1 MAYLSSLELTEG
13 RGQREGV
20 VMKSLHKPWIMAY
33 VWVDRDRRYF
43 VSTASSLTDGSSYSR
58 WRWRQP
64 ELSLEDM
71 GLPNNQD
78 AVRQQLTVL
87 QPKACEIYYN
97 NVGQLIS
104 TIDTGRTLFNGKKKC
119 EPKVGIRE

>member
-1 MAYLSSLELTEG
+1 
-13 RGQREGV
+13 
-20 VMKSLHKPWIMAY
+20 MKSLGKPWIMAF

-43 VSTASSLTDGSSYSR
+43 TSTASPLTDGVAYSC

-78 AVRQQLTVL
+78 AVRQQLTVP

-97 NVGQLIS
+97 TCGA
-104 TIDTGRTLFNGKKKC
+104 IDQHN
-119 EPKVGIRE
+119 

>member
-13 RGQREGV
+13 RGQRKGV
-20 VMKSLHKPWIMAY
+20 AMNTLVRPWIMAF
-33 VWVDRDRRYF
+33 VWVDRDCRYF
-43 VSTASSLTDGSSYSR
+43 ISTASSLTDGVAYSR

-78 AVRQQLTVL
+78 AVRQ
-87 QPKACEIYYN
+87 
-97 NVGQLIS
+97 
-104 TIDTGRTLFNGKKKC
+104 
-119 EPKVGIRE
+119 